1 MAVLEVLHFPDL
13 RLRKKALAVERID
26 DSIAQLAKDMLETMY
41 SQSGIGLAATQVN
54 VQKRLIVIDL
64 NNDNSNP
71 MVLIN
76 PEIISASGSEEMQ
89 EGCLSVPDVYESVQ
103 RCETVKVRYLS
114 LENESVEIE
123 TDGLLAVC
131 IQHEI
136 DHLNGKLFIDY
147 LSPLKRSRLLKKLE
161 KQVKQD
167 KYPLQ
172 AH

>member
-13 RLRKKALAVERID
+13 RLRKKALAVEKID
-26 DSIAQLAKDMLETMY
+26 HSIEQLAEDMLETMY

-64 NNDNSNP
+64 STEEPNP

-76 PEIISASGSEEMQ
+76 PEIISASGTEEMQ
-89 EGCLSVPDVYESVQ
+89 EGCLSVPDVYETVQ
-103 RCETVKVRYLS
+103 RSEQIRVRYLT
-114 LENESVEIE
+114 LANESVEIE

-167 KYPLQ
+167 NYQVQ
-172 AH
+172 AL